1 MENFERGFTPPVREN
16 MSLKDRVKQ
25 AEEEAKFAD
34 KLLEMMLSIDPD
46 PKRRAELLILKTGR
60 EIAEGIH
67 LLSSQVMKD
76 IPVEQKQEILEYI
89 TAVKGGLDTFI
100 ESSNLKSEE

>member
-1 MENFERGFTPPVREN
+1 MKEGLPPPVRKN

-60 EIAEGIH
+60 EIGDKIH
-67 LLSSQVMKD
+67 LLAGQVTKD
-76 IPVEQKQEILEYI
+76 IPDEKKQEILEYM

-100 ESSNLKSEE
+100 EASNLKLEE